1 MTLSSSTS
9 INDKV
14 NVDLC
19 VYSFKM
25 NQYIQPLKAKCGKA
39 QQPNPKKNKSI
50 NLTLQNNRQMA

>member
-25 NQYIQPLKAKCGKA
+25 NQYIQPLKATCGKA
-39 QQPNPKKNKSI
+39 QQPNPEKI
-50 NLTLQNNRQMA
+50 NQ